1 ILGLIH
7 RNAELGGMLAALGHT
22 AVEAGDAGAVRV
34 AVSELRRRW
43 EEGTLEVPAGSPYTV
58 ASAVRQLVE
67 IAGSRDPESGE
78 A

>member
-1 ILGLIH
+1 LVH
-7 RNAELGGMLAALGHT
+7 RNAELAGMLAALGHT
-22 AVEAGDAGAVRV
+22 AVEAGDAAAVRG

-43 EEGTLEVPAGSPYTV
+43 EEGTLEAPAGSPYTV

-67 IAGSRDPESGE
+67 IAGSRDTESGE